1 MDTGAG
7 VDLISRATVAA
18 LTQHI
23 TKSSEPLALTT
34 ANGDIDATDEIT
46 LFVNCIKMM
55 IQLHVLPNT
64 PNVLSVGRR
73 VVEEGFGF
81 YWDPYSLEP
90 YMTSPSTGVRIP
102 MYVDQYCPYIC
113 DDEAVDH
120 STATERPAMTT
131 LTPAAAGAPTAKVE
145 PGANA
150 LAPPPVPPVDTNPG
164 DRRDI
169 KAEALSTAHILRH
182 MPYNKYCPTCVRAK
196 MLRKPARRQIRSG
209 ADLPKKFG
217 DLVNADHIIAN
228 SDEAMGLTGERNAI
242 GHCGSIQRL
251 QGLFPIVPQGRGGGA
266 RGAQGVFRPYDT
278 KVHVDRLRARTHTRY
293 T

>member
-1 MDTGAG
+1 
-7 VDLISRATVAA
+7 
-18 LTQHI
+18 
-23 TKSSEPLALTT
+23 
-34 ANGDIDATDEIT
+34 
-46 LFVNCIKMM
+46 
-55 IQLHVLPNT
+55 
-64 PNVLSVGRR
+64 
-73 VVEEGFGF
+73 
-81 YWDPYSLEP
+81 
-90 YMTSPSTGVRIP
+90 
-102 MYVDQYCPYIC
+102 
-113 DDEAVDH
+113 
-120 STATERPAMTT
+120 
-131 LTPAAAGAPTAKVE
+131 
-145 PGANA
+145 
-150 LAPPPVPPVDTNPG
+150 
-164 DRRDI
+164 
-169 KAEALSTAHILRH
+169 
-182 MPYNKYCPTCVRAK
+182 